1 MATKAPK
8 PKKCRICPTIFTPE
22 RIGQKVCGY
31 KCAGAFAKLESERKY
46 KKQTVVMKKALL
58 DVDKAHWAKKA
69 RESCHAYIRERDKYL
84 PCVSCGRHHDGQY
97 HAGHFV
103 PAGKGSALRFDERNI
118 HKQCSPCNN
127 HKSGNLVEYRKS
139 LIVRLGAEVVEWLSS
154 NHEVRKWT
162 IDELKA
168 IESEYK
174 AKLKELKQ

>member
-1 MATKAPK
+1 MKQLK
-8 PKKCRICPTIFTPE
+8 DKKCRQCKQPFIPAASMQIVCTPQCLFAY
-22 RIGQKVCGY
+22 RKAQKE
-31 KCAGAFAKLESERKY
+31 KAFKAE
-46 KKQTVVMKKALL
+46 TAVMKKAIA
-58 DVDKAHWAKKA
+58 DKDRPLWIKKA
-69 RESCHAYIRERDKYL
+69 QKACNEYIRERDKHL

-103 PAGKGSALRFDERNI
+103 PAGRGSALRFDERNI

-154 NHEVRKWT
+154 NHEISKWT
-162 IDELKA
+162 IDELKK
-168 IESEYK
+168 IEAEYK